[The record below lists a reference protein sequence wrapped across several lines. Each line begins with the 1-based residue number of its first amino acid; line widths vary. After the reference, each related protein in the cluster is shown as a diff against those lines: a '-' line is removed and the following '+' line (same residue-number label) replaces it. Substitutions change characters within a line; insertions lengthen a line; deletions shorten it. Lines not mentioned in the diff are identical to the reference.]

1 MSQYLEFALIH
12 DTGKTKV
19 ISVDS
24 KSSGARLAVIKWY
37 GPWRQ
42 YVLEPES
49 DTIWNRDCLEDVN
62 AQMKALLA
70 ERRIP
75 A

>member
-1 MSQYLEFALIH
+1 MSEYLEFVLIR

-37 GPWRQ
+37 WPWRQ
-42 YVLEPES
+42 YVLTPES

-62 AQMKALLA
+62 AHMKALLA